1 MSSDAIVGTND
12 ANVWIGFNLGTG
24 AASQANWVNVTGG
37 NTVLPNRPVLGIA
50 LDPSAPTASL
60 ATGYAA
66 VGGFN
71 ANTPTTPG
79 HVFQVV
85 CTANCASFTWADKT
99 GNLPDIPVDS
109 IIVNPNFPQQ
119 VFAGTRLGPLLHR
132 RHHRGLADL
141 VAVRER
147 TAPRDDLGHA
157 DRPRVDDAL
166 GLDARPRRLRL
177 AAAGQLAAATA
188 TAATATTASATTS
201 TATASTSTATATT
214 AAATSTSATATASTA
229 TSGPAAATLSRAER
243 ARPEAGN
250 GEGTDPGTALPSRH
264 GAQGSLPAR
273 RPCRRPEPT
282 GRLGTPRQLQ
292 GQPEGGPALTRGQIT
307 DTERKGRLRAPF
319 LLLLGGSA

>member
-1 MSSDAIVGTND
+1 M
-12 ANVWIGFNLGTG
+12 
-24 AASQANWVNVTGG
+24 NVTGG

-79 HVFQVV
+79 HVFQVT
-85 CTANCASFTWADKT
+85 CTANCATFTWANKS

-109 IIVNPNFPQQ
+109 IIVNPRHSA
-119 VFAGTRLGPLLHR
+119 AGLRRNRLGRVLHR
-132 RHHRGLADL
+132 RHHGGLADL

-147 TAPRDDLGHA
+147 AASRDGLGPP
-157 DRPRVDDAL
+157 DRPRGDDAL
-166 GLDARPRRLRL
+166 GLDAKPRRLRV
-177 AAAGQLAAATA
+177 AAAGRLAAATA
-188 TAATATTASATTS
+188 TATTATSATTTAS
-201 TATASTSTATATT
+201 TATASTSTASATT
-214 AAATSTSATATASTA
+214 AAATSTAATTTASTA

-250 GEGTDPGTALPSRH
+250 GEGTDPGTPLPSRH

-273 RPCRRPEPT
+273 RPCRRPEPA
-282 GRLGTPRQLQ
+282 GRRGTPRQLQ
-292 GQPEGGPALTRGQIT
+292 GQPEGGPALGEVT
-307 DTERKGRLRAPF
+307 
-319 LLLLGGSA
+319 SN